1 MKEKVRFVI
10 FEEPKLPVPKNAH
23 HVTVPVTYIASCT
36 TGNFGSSVCRVNVHT
51 GSTHAAN
58 AECHKASGLRDRM
71 SAAVILPWLSVTAT
85 QPCGIP
91 AHRSTADGRSY
102 IVRLPSVCAQAKPLP
117 FIVLVHCFGC
127 TADME
132 IDKFAAVADARG
144 VGLVAPEGIGSS
156 FHAPHCCGPA
166 LNEKIDDVSFIDGIV
181 AALIAEGLAEAHSIS
196 VSGFSNGGF
205 MASHLVDPASK
216 SRTQWAAVATA
227 AGHEYGLTRA
237 DPLPVSIHHCRN
249 DAMVN
254 TSGCCARSPA
264 PAGELVRQRMSR
276 SIASPSSTCCCGI
289 QADTCESVQEQFR
302 RWAQVNR
309 CKAFRTVAGPG
320 NSRCKE
326 GVGCAAPTQLCLYE
340 NGCYHSQWARA
351 FPSAAAVVDHLLVN
365 HGSIGAGHGGVNHGS
380 IGAGHG
386 EGGAGGAGAGLRIDA
401 DDGWPEVAIL
411 ALLALL
417 LLLAGI
423 LTLA

>member
-1 MKEKVRFVI
+1 M
-10 FEEPKLPVPKNAH
+10 
-23 HVTVPVTYIASCT
+23 
-36 TGNFGSSVCRVNVHT
+36 SS
-51 GSTHAAN
+51 
-58 AECHKASGLRDRM
+58 SG
-71 SAAVILPWLSVTAT
+71 VILPWLSVAAT
-85 QPCGIP
+85 HPCGIP

-102 IVRLPSVCAQAKPLP
+102 IVRLPSSCAHAKPLP

-127 TADME
+127 TAEME
-132 IDKFAAVADARG
+132 IDKFADVADARG

-181 AALIAEGLAEAHSIS
+181 AALVAEGLAEPHSIS

-365 HGSIGAGHGGVNHGS
+365 HGSIARPSFARASRARRSLGLSV
-380 IGAGHG
+380 
-386 EGGAGGAGAGLRIDA
+386 GGAGGAGAALRIDA
-401 DDGWPEVAIL
+401 DDGRPDVAIL
-411 ALLALL
+411 ALLALIA
-417 LLLAGI
+417 LLAGI